1 MGEDTPAGNREVIDF
16 RFGDMEE
23 ISGDAGEDERDRH
36 DGAIGIERPGDD
48 EDESDG
54 DDNL

>member
-1 MGEDTPAGNREVIDF
+1 MGEDTPAGDREVIDF